1 MIGLIKS
8 HMGVTSMNIRYFLS
22 FLPGK
27 TKVILR
33 KANGTTQYYYGPIS
47 GIDWGKLDGIQ
58 NKNVVGSFWCN
69 SLTGDTQTIEGSDS
83 IDIVLGE

>member
-1 MIGLIKS
+1 
-8 HMGVTSMNIRYFLS
+8 MNVKYFLS

-27 TKVILR
+27 TNIVLR
-33 KANGTTQYYYGPIS
+33 KFNSSTQYYYGPIS

-58 NKNVVGSFWCN
+58 NKDVVGTFWRN

-83 IDIVLGE
+83 MDIVLGE